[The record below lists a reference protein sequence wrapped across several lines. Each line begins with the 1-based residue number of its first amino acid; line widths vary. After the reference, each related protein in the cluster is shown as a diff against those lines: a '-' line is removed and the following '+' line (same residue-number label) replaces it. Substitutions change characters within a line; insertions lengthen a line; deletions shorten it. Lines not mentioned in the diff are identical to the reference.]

1 MTPAGVAQAPATCPG
16 WKTFGSIAVLGTVC
30 TAVAYLIFF
39 TIIAR
44 AGAGY
49 AALVTYLVPPVALGY
64 GAIFLDEGV
73 GAAALIGLVLILA
86 GVTLGTR
93 RAVRAPRPAAATR
106 VTTIETAT
114 IGDAWLETAR
124 AILRDGAD
132 AVYDGEPTKE
142 LALVAIHVAA
152 PDPDD
157 ATIARLADP
166 EWLDWMRRNFTEP
179 DDVAELGGA
188 RSYARRLRDYGGRD
202 QVAWVI
208 ERLADPECRSAAIT
222 TFEPHT
228 DTTYVPCISLLD
240 FWRVSGPLELVVY
253 AHSLDFGKKAY
264 GNLVEL
270 ARLQH
275 EVADAVGCAVGSL
288 VVHAKSA
295 HVYEP
300 ELALMAEL
308 SA

>member
-1 MTPAGVAQAPATCPG
+1 MT
-16 WKTFGSIAVLGTVC
+16 TV
-30 TAVAYLIFF
+30 
-39 TIIAR
+39 
-44 AGAGY
+44 
-49 AALVTYLVPPVALGY
+49 
-64 GAIFLDEGV
+64 
-73 GAAALIGLVLILA
+73 
-86 GVTLGTR
+86 
-93 RAVRAPRPAAATR
+93 
-106 VTTIETAT
+106 ETET

-124 AILRDGAD
+124 RILRDGAD
-132 AVYDGEPTKE
+132 AVYDGKPTKE

-152 PDPDD
+152 PDPAD

-166 EWLDWMRRNFTEP
+166 EWLDWMRRNFTES

-228 DTTYVPCISLLD
+228 DTSYVPCISLLD
-240 FWRVSGPLELVVY
+240 FWRVAGPLELVVY

-275 EVADAVGCAVGSL
+275 EVARAVGCPVGSL